1 MEEIK
6 VTVKATTGT
15 GKSHVLAVIER
26 ALIAEY
32 GPLMKVEC
40 KELNSERN
48 LIGSNLESW
57 NKPNPTQVYINL
69 VEENVP
75 PTRVADLSKS
85 RPPIGALMDRPSIEG
100 DEPMLSTLLIDC
112 IDPSLAGALRAVMET
127 HSIVAMEHNLAKNWE
142 SGRGVV
148 MLVVNFDAELVKPV
162 ANLFTRLK
170 ELQNQDA
177 HGFREYANTF
187 LISSNEGVFQ
197 RAMVLSLHGVSLP
210 TIVDG
215 KGFVKLTGLVNSPSH
230 VDVIAQEAWANR
242 NLSMLQTGHIEQ
254 IADVMSRG
262 EFVPSI
268 KCPPFS

>member
-15 GKSHVLAVIER
+15 GKSHVLAIIER

-40 KELNSERN
+40 KELTSERN
-48 LIGSNLESW
+48 LIGSNLDSW

-85 RPPIGALMDRPSIEG
+85 RPPIGALIDRRSIEG

-127 HSIVAMEHNLAKNWE
+127 HSIVAAEHTLSKTNEN
-142 SGRGVV
+142 SRVV
-148 MLVVNFDAELVKPV
+148 DLMLNFDAELVKPV
-162 ANLFTRLK
+162 ENLFTRLK
-170 ELQNQDA
+170 ELQNQDS

-197 RAMVLSLHGVSLP
+197 RAVVLALHGVSLP
-210 TIVDG
+210 TTIVDG
-215 KGFVKLTGLVNSPSH
+215 KGFVKLTGLVNSPAH

-242 NLSMLQTGHIEQ
+242 NLSMLQVGYTEQ

>member
-6 VTVKATTGT
+6 VTVKAATGT

-40 KELNSERN
+40 KELASERN
-48 LIGSNLESW
+48 LIGSNLDSW
-57 NKPNPTQVYINL
+57 NKPNPTQVCINL

-75 PTRVADLSKS
+75 PTRIADLSKS

-127 HSIVAMEHNLAKNWE
+127 HSLVAMEHTLSKTNEN
-142 SGRGVV
+142 GRVV
-148 MLVVNFDAELVKPV
+148 DLMVNFDAELVKPV
-162 ANLFTRLK
+162 ENLFTRLK

-187 LISSNEGVFQ
+187 LISSNGGVFQ

-215 KGFVKLTGLVNSPSH
+215 KGFVKLTGLINSPAH

-242 NLSMLQTGHIEQ
+242 NLHMLQVGYTEQ
-254 IADVMSRG
+254 IANMKSRG